1 MIDHDEKRVI
11 REEGSSLIT
20 YGNPS
25 VFSVFSRIRHFVLQ
39 NQLCETFNSRLSR
52 DKQDDDEPE
61 DEGETEE
68 SGKKAEMKR
77 MPVVVGLGVKG
88 VFTIINEIWRTQP
101 ELCLRAL
108 REFGNILQGQSPDG
122 LKNEPKETTGIVCH
136 VLYVH

>member
-1 MIDHDEKRVI
+1 M
-11 REEGSSLIT
+11 
-20 YGNPS
+20 
-25 VFSVFSRIRHFVLQ
+25 FSVFSRIRHFVLQ
-39 NQLCETFNSRLSR
+39 NQLCETFNSRLS
-52 DKQDDDEPE
+52 QDNQDE
-61 DEGETEE
+61 DELEDEAATEE

-88 VFTIINEIWRTQP
+88 VFIIISEIWRTQP

-136 VLYVH
+136 VLYRYELS